1 MTEQQKE
8 ILTAKMLDAPA
19 SLSDEELALI
29 GNDPELRDIYEMSAS
44 IATASAARTRF
55 DMADEWA
62 RFSPR
67 IAGPR
72 LKMRWI
78 MKVAAA
84 LLGVIVA
91 SGIAVT
97 LTDSA
102 PTPSAPQPLARL
114 ELQLP
119 PPSATMPAPLTKAAP
134 EDNGDS
140 STAAANAL
148 AAPQPEPALDIDIDI
163 DIDIDEYLRIQ
174 QASIDNDLAMLTAGM
189 IADEYEA
196 LARIYDMISESGNN
210 PIESAIRKVTMQ

>member
-62 RFSPR
+62 CFSPR

-78 MKVAAA
+78 MNVAAA

-97 LTDSA
+97 LTDNA

-163 DIDIDEYLRIQ
+163 DEYLRIQ

>member
-19 SLSDEELALI
+19 SLSDEEPALI

-78 MKVAAA
+78 MNVAAA

-97 LTDSA
+97 LTDNA
-102 PTPSAPQPLARL
+102 PTPQRL
-114 ELQLP
+114 SHWPGWSFSCLP
-119 PPSATMPAPLTKAAP
+119 FGHYAGT
-134 EDNGDS
+134 
-140 STAAANAL
+140 
-148 AAPQPEPALDIDIDI
+148 LDQG
-163 DIDIDEYLRIQ
+163 R
-174 QASIDNDLAMLTAGM
+174 S
-189 IADEYEA
+189 
-196 LARIYDMISESGNN
+196 
-210 PIESAIRKVTMQ
+210 